1 MLPRIVL
8 SVPIFYGQTMANYP
22 YNMVHMIWSI
32 WYGAH
37 IMDHILW
44 SKISAL
50 KLIKKL
56 WIKSWYNLLRISYRV
71 SQKRFWYSISK
82 LFLVEM
88 FQHFVAFS
96 GSLSSLV
103 DGFIQGIDHQ
113 TTLYINDH
121 PVRGSVHGYVWVRP
135 VIIVYSKVIVV
146 NYQQYL
152 RYPYENKPVSR
163 SEDDSGFGRL

>member
-1 MLPRIVL
+1 
-8 SVPIFYGQTMANYP
+8 
-22 YNMVHMIWSI
+22 
-32 WYGAH
+32 
-37 IMDHILW
+37 
-44 SKISAL
+44 
-50 KLIKKL
+50 
-56 WIKSWYNLLRISYRV
+56 
-71 SQKRFWYSISK
+71 
-82 LFLVEM
+82 M